1 MARLSDA
8 ILERLERSG
17 LRGRGGG
24 WYPAALKWRAVRAE
38 GGDPV
43 VIANGAEGEPGS
55 IKDRY
60 LMRARPAQIVAG
72 LRAAA
77 GAVGARE
84 GLFYLKG
91 TFTREQ
97 AALQAAIDAT
107 AGIPIGVHLGDDSY
121 IAGEETALLE
131 SLEGR
136 KPWPRAK
143 PPRPSAVGLKGRP
156 TLVQN
161 VETLAHVPAAIAD
174 PDGFR
179 NDERTWISLWGEVGK
194 PGAYEVKL
202 GTPIRAVVESFGGG
216 APDGIGMVFPGG
228 PSSPPLGPE
237 DLDVPLDPAALRER
251 GSSIG
256 TGAMLIVGASAC
268 PLALISAAAAFFERE
283 SCGQCPP
290 CAVGSSSLARI
301 IRGLESGPGRRKS
314 LADAAGVAAFMAD
327 HGYCAHSPAAA
338 RGAMASLERF
348 AGAVEEHLAAGTCPG
363 GSATP
368 DPFTPGSAALLAVE
382 SELEACVAASASER
396 PA

>member
-1 MARLSDA
+1 MGDSTLD
-8 ILERLERSG
+8 RLERSG

-38 GGDPV
+38 DRDPI

-60 LMRARPAQIVAG
+60 LMRTRPAQIVAG
-72 LRAAA
+72 VQAAA

-84 GLFYLKG
+84 GLIYLKG

-97 AALQAAIDAT
+97 AALQSAIDAT
-107 AGIPIGVHLGDDSY
+107 AGIPIGVHLGDDTY
-121 IAGEETALLE
+121 IGGEETALLE

-136 KPWPRAK
+136 KSWPRPK
-143 PPRPSAVGLKGRP
+143 PPRPSAVGLRGRP

-179 NDERTWISLWGEVGK
+179 NGERTWISLWGDVGR

-202 GTPIRAVVESFGGG
+202 GTPIRTVVATCGGG

-237 DLDVPLDPAALRER
+237 DLDIPLDPAALRER

-256 TGAMLIVGASAC
+256 TGAMLIVGTSAC

-283 SCGQCPP
+283 SCSQCPP
-290 CAVGSSSLARI
+290 CAVGSASLARL
-301 IRGLESGPGRRKS
+301 IRGLESGPARRKS
-314 LADAAGVAAFMAD
+314 LADAADVASFMAD

-338 RGAMASLERF
+338 RCAMASLERF
-348 AGAVEEHLAAGTCPG
+348 AGAVEEHLAGGGCLQPG
-363 GSATP
+363 ATP
-368 DPFTPGSAALLAVE
+368 DPFTAGSAPLTAIE
-382 SELEACVAASASER
+382 SALEAETGASAGDH
-396 PA
+396 A